1 MWNEY
6 ITAASIDEVL
16 NILAK
21 RGRQAR
27 IVAGA
32 TDLQIEIEQGA
43 HPDVDTLVDVS
54 RIPGLDKISQDETG
68 AIHILPMVTHNQCV
82 SSKLIIDHA
91 FPLARACWEVGAPQI
106 RNRGTVVGNLVTASP
121 ANDTITPLMA
131 LGATVTLRSRTGE
144 RRVPLD
150 SFYSGVRKTVV
161 QPDEMLVEIS
171 FKALDGKYQRG
182 SFLKFGLRAAQAIAV
197 VNVAMIIAMDG
208 EKVATAS
215 ITLGAVA
222 PTVIHAPQAEAYLV
236 GHSFDPQTITQA
248 AEFAEQAAQPI
259 DDIRGSAAYRKHLV
273 KVLTTRL
280 LKVLSEGG
288 EHQGY
293 PEKPVL
299 LQGAELGTASISIN
313 SGFIHNRETTIK
325 TRING
330 RLYEFKN
337 AHRKSLLRL
346 LREDALLTGSK
357 EGCAEGECGSC
368 TVYLDGAAVMSCLV
382 PAPRAHLAEIT
393 TIEGLAAGEELHP
406 VQRSFI
412 EHGAVQCGYCTPG
425 VIMTAAKLIEENQHP
440 AQEDIK
446 YAISGNLCRC
456 TGYHKIIHAIEA
468 VNS

>member
-43 HPDVDTLVDVS
+43 HPDVGTLVDVS

-68 AIHILPMVTHNQCV
+68 SIHISPMVTHNQCA

-131 LGATVTLRSRTGE
+131 LGATLTLRSRTGE

-150 SFYSGVRKTVV
+150 SFYAGVRKTVV

-197 VNVAMIIAMDG
+197 VNVAMIITMAG
-208 EKVATAS
+208 EKVDKAS

-222 PTVIHAPQAEAYLV
+222 PTVIHAPQAEAYLA
-236 GHSFDPQTITQA
+236 GRSLDPQTITQA
-248 AEFAEQAAQPI
+248 AEFAEQAARPI
-259 DDIRGSAAYRKHLV
+259 DDIRGSATYRKHLV
-273 KVLTTRL
+273 KVLTARL
-280 LKVLSEGG
+280 LKVLSEGS
-288 EHQGY
+288 EHEGY

-299 LQGAELGTASISIN
+299 LQGAELGTASTSIN
-313 SGFIHNRETTIK
+313 SGFIHNHETTIK

-337 AHRKSLLRL
+337 AHQKSLLRL

-393 TIEGLAAGEELHP
+393 TIEGLAAGEELHL

-425 VIMTAAKLIEENQHP
+425 VIMTAAKLIEENPHP
-440 AQEDIK
+440 TSDEIK

-456 TGYHKIIHAIEA
+456 TGYHKIIQAIEA
-468 VNS
+468 VNQ